1 MDYTGVRTTGQPFK
15 VCSSGNIEVF
25 TNFPARIDCR
35 FKMSTE
41 TPMSLRRP
49 EKKTDKKTLD
59 NPLKTSEKRYV
70 QLNLNSA
77 STSIKNSVVSDKQPQ
92 KKQRS
97 SSSDIDTLNGTPDL
111 TRDLNNIQQSLLEI
125 RQTMVNKSELKD
137 IVKSV
142 IAEVKSELK
151 DEIKKEILAEVSG
164 DLKNNLK
171 SEITDSVRE
180 NFDLK
185 IDKKTKE
192 FECQVKEVS
201 DGFNLDFDT
210 LREKLHEQN
219 KELRSLKETI
229 KECEE
234 ISLDA
239 LKLANQN
246 LQYSQKNNIKF
257 MGWKEQKDENL
268 RMDLC
273 TILKEKAGV
282 ALDPNDVL
290 EIHRLPQGN
299 RGGIRPVIAKFKSTE
314 VKVKVI
320 KNRSKEEIKK
330 CFTMYDH
337 ITPMNAKLIHD
348 LNKNPQIQSAWLYN
362 GKVFALDKDN
372 KRHRFDI
379 FDNVNMK
386 VKH

>member
-1 MDYTGVRTTGQPFK
+1 M
-15 VCSSGNIEVF
+15 
-25 TNFPARIDCR
+25 
-35 FKMSTE
+35 
-41 TPMSLRRP
+41 
-49 EKKTDKKTLD
+49 
-59 NPLKTSEKRYV
+59 
-70 QLNLNSA
+70 
-77 STSIKNSVVSDKQPQ
+77 
-92 KKQRS
+92 
-97 SSSDIDTLNGTPDL
+97 
-111 TRDLNNIQQSLLEI
+111 
-125 RQTMVNKSELKD
+125 
-137 IVKSV
+137 
-142 IAEVKSELK
+142 
-151 DEIKKEILAEVSG
+151 
-164 DLKNNLK
+164 
-171 SEITDSVRE
+171 
-180 NFDLK
+180 
-185 IDKKTKE
+185 
-192 FECQVKEVS
+192 S

-210 LREKLHEQN
+210 LREKIHEQN

-229 KECEE
+229 KECKQ
-234 ISLDA
+234 ISFDA

-257 MGWKEQKDENL
+257 MNWKENKDENL

-273 TILKEKAGV
+273 SILKEKAGV
-282 ALDPNDVL
+282 VLDPNEVL

-320 KNRSKEEIKK
+320 KNRSKEEIRK

-348 LNKNPQIQSAWLYN
+348 LNNNPQIQSAWLYN

-379 FDNVNMK
+379 FDNVNNK